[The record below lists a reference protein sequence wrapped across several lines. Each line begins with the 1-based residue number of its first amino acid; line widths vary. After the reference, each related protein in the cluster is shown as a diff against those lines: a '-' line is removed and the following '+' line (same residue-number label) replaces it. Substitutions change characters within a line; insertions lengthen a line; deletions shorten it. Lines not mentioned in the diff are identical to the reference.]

1 MHQSMKKANVYLL
14 AYIVFLFI
22 CLIMRQIYAFP
33 MWIKIVVATTNSSF
47 FFAIADGFQFLA
59 DRWENLYQE
68 NEKNI
73 RYVQESIFAI
83 QSTWSKT
90 KSEAKIQTLDRLKY
104 SINEISTENLKV
116 SRDVFRLRCT
126 AQIFI
131 CFGFIIFL
139 CILAFTE
146 VFDYLFPRQEV
157 VTVCGFSL
165 VLVVQFLRP
174 ILQEISRE
182 TLKKIE
188 VQVDKLVEA
197 MNQLFEEEPD
207 HAN

>member
-1 MHQSMKKANVYLL
+1 MHQSMKKANIYLL

-22 CLIMRQIYAFP
+22 CLFMRQIYAFP

-68 NEKNI
+68 NDKNI
-73 RYVQESIFAI
+73 HHVQESVFAI
-83 QSTWSKT
+83 RSTGSKT
-90 KSEAKIQTLDRLKY
+90 KSEANSQTLNRLEN
-104 SINEISTENLKV
+104 SIKEISEENCKI
-116 SRDVFRLRCT
+116 SRGVFRLRCT

-131 CFGFIIFL
+131 CFGFLIFL

-146 VFDYLFPRQEV
+146 VFDYLLPRQEV
-157 VTVCGFSL
+157 VTVCGFLL

-174 ILQEISRE
+174 ILQEISRG
-182 TLKKIE
+182 TLKKVE
-188 VQVDKLVEA
+188 VEVDKLIKT

-207 HAN
+207 HAD